1 MPPVRRRSLRTGDS
15 AEERFLREY
24 GLSLRS
30 FEGLSVTAANDLAA
44 EHGVTIRVL
53 RRDGELLSR
62 REDLRGNRVNVDVRD
77 GFVVGI
83 LGVY

>member
-1 MPPVRRRSLRTGDS
+1 VDPV
-15 AEERFLREY
+15 EERFLREY

-30 FEGLSVTAANDLAA
+30 FEGLPVSIAKDLAA

-53 RRDGELLSR
+53 RRDGELLGR
-62 REDLRGNRVNVDVRD
+62 RDDLRGNRVNVDVRE
-77 GFVVGI
+77 GFVVAI